1 MKSQTPKSFSF
12 AEVLCSIFGHQLKV
26 SKNVTDHIHEYQCA
40 KCGME
45 MTDTAN
51 GFLAQLTPK
60 FKETNNY
67 LANFYKR
74 RRRSR
79 QRHFAKAS

>member
-1 MKSQTPKSFSF
+1 MSTKSPRSFSF
-12 AEVLCSIFGHQLKV
+12 AEMYCSLFGHQLKV

-60 FKETNNY
+60 FKETNDY
-67 LANFYKR
+67 LANFYNR
-74 RRRSR
+74 RRRTR
-79 QRHFAKAS
+79 QRHFANAS

>member
-1 MKSQTPKSFSF
+1 
-12 AEVLCSIFGHQLKV
+12 
-26 SKNVTDHIHEYQCA
+26 
-40 KCGME
+40 

-60 FKETNNY
+60 FKETNDY

-74 RRRSR
+74 RRRTR
-79 QRHFAKAS
+79 QRHFANAS

>member
-1 MKSQTPKSFSF
+1 MENHKTTQFWFPKI
-12 AEVLCSIFGHQLKV
+12 LCEIFGHKLRV

-51 GFLAQLTPK
+51 GLLDFLTPK
-60 FKETNNY
+60 FRETNNY
-67 LANFYKR
+67 LAEIHR
-74 RRRSR
+74 RRKERR
-79 QRHFAKAS
+79 TFAQAS